1 MNILCI
7 GDIVGKPGRHAV
19 TGLLKD
25 LRKEFALDFV
35 IANAENAAGG
45 SGLTARL
52 ARQLLDAG
60 CDVLTLGDHVWD
72 QKDFVDYLRQ
82 SDSVIR
88 PANFPQGVPG
98 KGFCIK
104 KTALGQKIGVINLL
118 GRTFMRY
125 QVNCPYRE
133 LERILE
139 EIKEEAPVIVVDMHA
154 ETTSEKMAM
163 GHFADGKVSAVI
175 GTHTHIQTADEKILP
190 EGTAYITDLGMTG
203 PYDSVIGQKK
213 ELIIQRFLMSMPIK
227 FEVAREDIK
236 LHGVVIGIDEKTA
249 RADKIERVQRPF
261 HDTCD
266 QLTKEED

>member
-19 TGLLKD
+19 MGLLKD
-25 LRKEFALDFV
+25 LRKEFSLDFV
-35 IANAENAAGG
+35 IANAENTAGG

-72 QKDFVDYLRQ
+72 QKEFVDYLRQ
-82 SDSVIR
+82 ADSVIR
-88 PANFPQGVPG
+88 PANFPEGVPG
-98 KGFCIK
+98 RGWCV
-104 KTALGQKIGVINLL
+104 KTTSSGQKVGVINLL

-125 QVNCPYRE
+125 QVNCPFKT
-133 LERILE
+133 LEQILSE
-139 EIKEEAPVIVVDMHA
+139 MRKETSFIILDMHA

-163 GHFADGKVSAVI
+163 GHFADGKVSAVV
-175 GTHTHIQTADEKILP
+175 GTHTHIQTADEKILAH
-190 EGTAYITDLGMTG
+190 GTAYITDLGMTG
-203 PYDSVIGQKK
+203 PYNSVIGQKK

-227 FEVAREDIK
+227 FEVASEDIK
-236 LHGVVIGIDEKTA
+236 LHGVVIKIDEKTA
-249 RADKIERVQRPF
+249 KAEKIERIQRVF

-266 QLTKEED
+266 QLIKEED